1 VNRAKNTYA
10 SPKKENFPETL
21 ATQKTKKISNIDLTN
36 KPDMK
41 PYAREGY
48 AVPINKLYISNN

>member
-1 VNRAKNTYA
+1 MNN
-10 SPKKENFPETL
+10 PETL

>member
-1 VNRAKNTYA
+1 MNN
-10 SPKKENFPETL
+10 PETL

-41 PYAREGY
+41 PCAREGY
-48 AVPINKLYISNN
+48 AVPINKPYISNN